1 MKYLYR
7 SHSNRIL
14 AGVCGGLGH
23 YFNIDAILI
32 RLVWLLLIL
41 FGGTGLILYI
51 IAWLIIPAEPEVV
64 ETSETEAKTLT
75 STRARFWWGLTLVI
89 MGVILWG
96 GQFRFIYWPVIP
108 GLQLHSHDFVPFVLL
123 LVGVY
128 LLYTF
133 GRSSS
138 RILPSGERGLYRSRD
153 NKKIGGVC
161 GGIAEYFQI
170 DPTLVRVLFVAG
182 SFFYLAGVLIYLVL
196 LIALPE
202 KPVEPAAKPRSTT
215 SSRTTKT
222 KGEKGSQSAK
232 GRKTGSKET

>member
-1 MKYLYR
+1 MKHLYR

-14 AGVCGGLGH
+14 AGVCGGLGR
-23 YFNIDAILI
+23 YFNIDAVLI

-41 FGGTGLILYI
+41 FGGTGLILYLV
-51 IAWLIIPAEPEVV
+51 AWLIIPAEPEVV
-64 ETSETEAKTLT
+64 ETSRTDTKP
-75 STRARFWWGLTLVI
+75 SISNKARFWWGLILI
-89 MGVILWG
+89 IIGVILWG

-108 GLQLHSHDFVPFVLL
+108 GLQLHTRDFVPLALL

-138 RILPSGERGLYRSRD
+138 RIMPSGETSLYRSRD
-153 NKKIGGVC
+153 DKKIGGVC

-170 DPTLVRVLFVAG
+170 DTTLVRVLFMAG
-182 SFFYLAGVLIYLVL
+182 SFFYLAGILIYLVL

-202 KPVEPAAKPRSTT
+202 KPIEPAPDSKA
-215 SSRTTKT
+215 TK
-222 KGEKGSQSAK
+222 E
-232 GRKTGSKET
+232 RKTGGNDT